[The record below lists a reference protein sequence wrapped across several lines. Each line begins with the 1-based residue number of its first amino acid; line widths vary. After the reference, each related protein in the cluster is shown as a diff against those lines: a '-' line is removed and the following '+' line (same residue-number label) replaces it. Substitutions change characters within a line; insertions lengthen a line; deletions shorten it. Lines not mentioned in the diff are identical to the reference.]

1 MSNDNSP
8 PKENIGARIP
18 ADWVAKL
25 KDLADALNCT
35 QTELITEAIGEYL
48 DKDVSTIVDRLT
60 ALERQVAH
68 GHGDEPVN
76 NSKIDASSEATLA
89 QLVEMNQTVI
99 TQNAELNNQVTH
111 ITNQNTKLNNQIS
124 NIAYQNAELKNQVT
138 SLTNQIASLARKLNN
153 LTEAISLLKQQPA
166 TERVTLVESVSADKF
181 VGGITQTELCERFR
195 ISPGSVAGM
204 AKREGLSPQDYLAKM
219 TRWRYR
225 VRPGQTRGRWHPPE
239 Q

>member
-1 MSNDNSP
+1 MSNDSSP

-76 NSKIDASSEATLA
+76 NFKIDASSEATLA
-89 QLVEMNQTVI
+89 QLVEQLQSI
-99 TQNAELNNQVTH
+99 D
-111 ITNQNTKLNNQIS
+111 
-124 NIAYQNAELKNQVT
+124 
-138 SLTNQIASLARKLNN
+138 
-153 LTEAISLLKQQPA
+153 
-166 TERVTLVESVSADKF
+166 VS
-181 VGGITQTELCERFR
+181 RN
-195 ISPGSVAGM
+195 
-204 AKREGLSPQDYLAKM
+204 
-219 TRWRYR
+219 
-225 VRPGQTRGRWHPPE
+225 
-239 Q
+239 

>member
-48 DKDVSTIVDRLT
+48 DKDISTIVDRLT

-68 GHGDEPVN
+68 GHGDESAN

-89 QLVEMNQTVI
+89 QMVEQLQSMNQTV
-99 TQNAELNNQVTH
+99 TT
-111 ITNQNTKLNNQIS
+111 QNTKLNNQIN
-124 NIAYQNAELKNQVT
+124 NIVYQNAELKNQVT
-138 SLTNQIASLARKLNN
+138 SLTNQIASLARKLDN
-153 LTEAISLLKQQPA
+153 LTEAVSLLKQQPA
-166 TERVTLVESVSADKF
+166 TQRVTLVESVSADKF
-181 VGGITQTELCERFR
+181 VGGITQTELCERFS
-195 ISPGSVAGM
+195 IPPGSARGM
-204 AKREGLSPQDYLAKM
+204 AKREGLSPQDYLAKK
-219 TRWRYR
+219 TGWRYLA
-225 VRPGQTRGRWHPPE
+225 RPGQTRGYWHPPE